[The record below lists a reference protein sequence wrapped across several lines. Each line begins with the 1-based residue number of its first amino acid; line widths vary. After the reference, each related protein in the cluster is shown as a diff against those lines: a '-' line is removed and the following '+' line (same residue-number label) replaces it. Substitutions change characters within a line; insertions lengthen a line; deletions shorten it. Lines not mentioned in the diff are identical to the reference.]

1 MYHCAIGIQIENHL
15 FTAGNKLSPKIV
27 ITLQLNFKNIEKMM
41 NDNFASR
48 AADWDNPGK
57 IEMTQK
63 FVAEML
69 LQISLEPHWK
79 ALEIGA
85 GTGLVGLQIAPMLQT
100 VVYEDTSEA
109 MLNVLRNKLN
119 KNSNAVI
126 LHGEIY
132 DYKKQD
138 IDFVF
143 SFMAFHH
150 IPDIEK
156 TLVHLMTITKP
167 DALVVVSDLVTEDG
181 SFHGFDPIPHMGFD
195 IHVLSHQFKEAGFEV
210 LSAHSYNTIT
220 RERVPGK
227 LTDYD
232 QFILVAKKK

>member
-1 MYHCAIGIQIENHL
+1 
-15 FTAGNKLSPKIV
+15 
-27 ITLQLNFKNIEKMM
+27 MM

-57 IEMTQK
+57 IEMTKK
-63 FVAEML
+63 FVTEML

-79 ALEIGA
+79 AIEIGA

-109 MLNVLRNKLN
+109 MLNVLRNKLEED
-119 KNSNAVI
+119 SNAEI

-156 TLVHLMTITKP
+156 TLSHLKTITKS
-167 DALVVVSDLVTEDG
+167 DALVVLSDLVTEDG
-181 SFHGFDPIPHMGFD
+181 SFHGFEPIPHMGFD
-195 IHVLSHQFKEAGFEV
+195 IHDLSHQFKEAGFEV

-220 RERVPGK
+220 REREPGK

-232 QFILVAKKK
+232 QFILVAKRK